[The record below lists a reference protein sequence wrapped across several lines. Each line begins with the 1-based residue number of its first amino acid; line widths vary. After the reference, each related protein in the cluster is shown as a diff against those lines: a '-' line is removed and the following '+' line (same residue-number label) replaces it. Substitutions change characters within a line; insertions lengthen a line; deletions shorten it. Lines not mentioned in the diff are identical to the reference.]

1 MGDFTTGP
9 TTGQKAT
16 STDALFGDTSVY
28 YQAFAQDPQVFAIT
42 AQGFFQGLRN
52 SQSPVPGYN
61 QLQYLQASI
70 RKLGLSKGQT
80 PIGQLDSS
88 DYDTIH
94 KIFKEGYQNKMDWE
108 AVLNGYAQSPYL
120 KLGTSGFSKQV
131 ATALKTIDKGDAAT
145 ILNKAFFE
153 NFNMYPNSKQIS
165 DFMNKW
171 NAEAKKQM
179 GKTTTTTKGGAI
191 EGVSSTSSV
200 TEGMGFTQ
208 EEQDQFLA
216 TYLKKNYKI
225 TGKEAGGQVKTIL
238 TSLSRV
244 YQDNL
249 MTPPPI
255 EEQIQFASTLI
266 GMGDDTLRQQAL
278 DTKLQSVRLAAS
290 KLYPGMTDALTN
302 GTDLKTIADP
312 IRMNLNTTLGLNIM
326 DNNDDRIKAMMNYND
341 GKVTRVMNAAEQKKY
356 IESLPEFATSD
367 AGRAKYYDI
376 ANTLEDRL
384 R

>member
-1 MGDFTTGP
+1 MGMNAGP
-9 TTGQKAT
+9 TTGQNAST
-16 STDALFGDTSVY
+16 STSSLFGDTSVY
-28 YQAFAQDPQVFAIT
+28 YQAFAQDPQRFALT
-42 AQGFFQGLRN
+42 AQGFFTGMRN
-52 SQSPVPGYN
+52 LPSAVPGYN
-61 QLQYLQASI
+61 QLQYLQASV

-88 DYDTIH
+88 DYEAIG
-94 KIFKEGYQNKMDWE
+94 KVFKEGYQNKMDWE
-108 AVLNGYAQSPYL
+108 AVLEGYAQSPYL
-120 KLGTSGFSKQV
+120 KLSASGFSKQI
-131 ATALKTIDKGDAAT
+131 ATALKTVDKGDAQS

-153 NFNMYPNSKQIS
+153 NFNAYPNGKQVT

-171 NAEAKKQM
+171 NTEAKKQM
-179 GKTTTTTKGGAI
+179 GKTTTTNKAGAA
-191 EGVSSTSSV
+191 EGVSTSSSI

-216 TYLKKNYKI
+216 QYLKDNYKI

-238 TSLSRV
+238 NGITRV
-244 YQDNL
+244 YEDNL

-255 EEQIQFASTLI
+255 EEQIQFASSLI
-266 GMGDDTLRQQAL
+266 GMGDDTLRQQAFE
-278 DTKLQSVRLAAS
+278 TKLQSVRMAAS
-290 KLYPGMTDALTN
+290 KLYPGMTDALTG

-312 IRMNLNTTLGLNIM
+312 IRSNLNNTLGLNIA
-326 DNNDDRIKAMMNYND
+326 DNNDDRIKYMMNYYD
-341 GKVTRVMNAAEQKKY
+341 GKTTRVMNATEQKKY

-367 AGRAKYYDI
+367 AGRAKYANI

>member
-1 MGDFTTGP
+1 MGMNAGP
-9 TTGQKAT
+9 TTGQNAST
-16 STDALFGDTSVY
+16 STSSLFGDTSVY
-28 YQAFAQDPQVFAIT
+28 YQAFAQDPQRFALT
-42 AQGFFQGLRN
+42 AQGFFTGMRN
-52 SQSPVPGYN
+52 LPSAVPGYN
-61 QLQYLQASI
+61 QLQYLQASV

-88 DYDTIH
+88 DYEAIS
-94 KIFKEGYQNKMDWE
+94 KVFKEGYQNKMDWE
-108 AVLNGYAQSPYL
+108 AVLEGYSQSPYL
-120 KLGTSGFSKQV
+120 KLNASGFSKQI
-131 ATALKTIDKGDAAT
+131 ATALKTVDKGDAQS

-153 NFNMYPNSKQIS
+153 NFNAYPNGKQVT

-171 NAEAKKQM
+171 NTEAKKQM
-179 GKTTTTTKGGAI
+179 GKTTTTNKAGAA
-191 EGVSSTSSV
+191 EGVSTSSSI

-216 TYLKKNYKI
+216 QYLKDNYKI

-238 TSLSRV
+238 NGLTRV
-244 YQDNL
+244 YEDNL

-255 EEQIQFASTLI
+255 EEQIQFASSLI
-266 GMGDDTLRQQAL
+266 GMGDDTLRQQAFE
-278 DTKLQSVRLAAS
+278 TKLQSVRMAAS
-290 KLYPGMTDALTN
+290 KLYPGMTDALTG

-312 IRMNLNTTLGLNIM
+312 IRSNLNNTLGLNIA
-326 DNNDDRIKAMMNYND
+326 DNNDDRIKYMMNYYD
-341 GKVTRVMNAAEQKKY
+341 GKTTRVMNATEQKKY

-367 AGRAKYYDI
+367 AGRAKYANI